1 MVLWQDA
8 HADFPRF
15 SLARQGET
23 HSSFSCRGRLILPTT
38 SQIKSQ
44 LIHLNVHEF
53 VTLYDLREK
62 MTAWQHD
69 YNHHRPH
76 SSLGHLTPS
85 EFVQKWSV
93 QPKEAA
99 PLQF

>member
-1 MVLWQDA
+1 
-8 HADFPRF
+8 
-15 SLARQGET
+15 
-23 HSSFSCRGRLILPTT
+23 
-38 SQIKSQ
+38 
-44 LIHLNVHEF
+44 
-53 VTLYDLREK
+53 